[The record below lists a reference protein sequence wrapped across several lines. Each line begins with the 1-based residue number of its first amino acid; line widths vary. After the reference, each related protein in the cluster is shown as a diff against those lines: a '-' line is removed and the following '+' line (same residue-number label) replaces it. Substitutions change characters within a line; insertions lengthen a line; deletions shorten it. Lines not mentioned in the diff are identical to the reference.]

1 MSIQVKKQSER
12 ETHLALLGDLGKVA
26 GYWLAQTEVARS
38 ELVRIIGKDW
48 SLELED
54 RKGRRGYRKLNWSCL
69 TDEEIAEANAERG
82 QMVADLEVAT
92 VATDDTPKSSLGSLV
107 ADNDPVAAVV
117 SEPARHPSGDL
128 VADLNE
134 VSFVPNVDN
143 TYVSWGHHR
152 HVEKIVKSG
161 KFYPTFI
168 TGLSG
173 NGKTFMVEQVCA
185 KLERECVR
193 VNITIETDED
203 DLLGGFRL
211 VNGETIF
218 HRGPVV
224 DAMERGA
231 VLLLDE
237 IDLASNKILCLQP
250 VLEGKGVFLKKIN
263 QWVKPAKGFTV
274 IATANTKGKG
284 SETGSFVGT
293 QILNEAFLERFA
305 VTFEQGYA
313 SPAQEKK
320 MLLKHMAESDAIDD
334 AFAEKLSHW
343 AESIRKTYYDDGI
356 DEIIST
362 RRLVHI
368 VNAFG
373 IFGDKMT
380 AIELCISRFDEETK
394 TAFMELYTAHDET
407 VTTETTVEDVEAVV
421 APASDFTPF

>member
-1 MSIQVKKQSER
+1 MTLKKTHPSVPDSYLMMEKEYGEKQPWWTNKQLRKVFPDGWDKNLNLRENVIDDTERPFRFKTFWLELFGAEAAESVATLEVPTTVVSEGNR
-12 ETHLALLGDLGKVA
+12 QHSGESVDRDEVVATRAEVVDRQPLGDLVG
-26 GYWLAQTEVARS
+26 L
-38 ELVRIIGKDW
+38 
-48 SLELED
+48 
-54 RKGRRGYRKLNWSCL
+54 
-69 TDEEIAEANAERG
+69 
-82 QMVADLEVAT
+82 M
-92 VATDDTPKSSLGSLV
+92 DD
-107 ADNDPVAAVV
+107 
-117 SEPARHPSGDL
+117 
-128 VADLNE
+128 
-134 VSFVPNVDN
+134 VSFIPTVDP
-143 TYVSWGHHR
+143 TYVNWGHHSK
-152 HVEKIVKSG
+152 VEKIVKSEY
-161 KFYPTFI
+161 FYPTFI

-173 NGKTFMVEQVCA
+173 NGKTFMVEQICA
-185 KLERECVR
+185 KLKRECIR

-211 VNGETIF
+211 INGETVF

-263 QWVKPAKGFTV
+263 EWVEPAKGFTV

-284 SETGSFVGT
+284 SESGSFVGT

-313 SPAQEKK
+313 SPGQEKK
-320 MLLKHMAESDAIDD
+320 MLLKHMAEADAIDD
-334 AFAEKLSHW
+334 NFATKLTHW
-343 AESIRKTYYDDGI
+343 AESIRKTYDDDGC

-394 TAFMELYTAHDET
+394 TVFMELYTVHDET
-407 VTTETTVEDVEAVV
+407 IPVDGEVFDEAT
-421 APASDFTPF
+421 ASEPIPF

>member
-1 MSIQVKKQSER
+1 MAVDRLSTKKSLKVIDKYY
-12 ETHLALLGDLGKVA
+12 ETRPIEISNPMLVEVFDNRGMYCSTELN
-26 GYWLAQTEVARS
+26 QTGRGAV
-38 ELVRIIGKDW
+38 
-48 SLELED
+48 
-54 RKGRRGYRKLNWSCL
+54 KGRKEGRVQYYILPWHLLDDDSSDSCENVDTL
-69 TDEEIAEANAERG
+69 TPD
-82 QMVADLEVAT
+82 T
-92 VATDDTPKSSLGSLV
+92 VRVSVSDRHHSGENVDS
-107 ADNDPVAAVV
+107 NDPVATVV

-128 VADLNE
+128 VQSMSD

-161 KFYPTFI
+161 MFYPTFV

-211 VNGETIF
+211 INGETVF

-263 QWVKPAKGFTV
+263 EWVKPAKGFTV

-320 MLLKHMAESDAIDD
+320 MLLKHMAEADTIDD

-343 AESIRKTYYDDGI
+343 AETIRKTYYDDGI

-407 VTTETTVEDVEAVV
+407 VTTESAVEDVEAVV